1 VAGYG
6 ASLMVLMH
14 KILCHD
20 AVKTSVLVR
29 EKRLNFFS
37 GIPANLTRPTP
48 HWSWSLELG
57 VVNFEVNK
65 DSPHPRLSI
74 PFMVLLYFCGEQKVL
89 W

>member
-29 EKRLNFFS
+29 EKRLNFFGTGKFDMS
-37 GIPANLTRPTP
+37 YTP
-48 HWSWSLELG
+48 
-57 VVNFEVNK
+57 
-65 DSPHPRLSI
+65 
-74 PFMVLLYFCGEQKVL
+74 
-89 W
+89 